1 MDLSMS
7 LASLATAMSHAQ
19 TAQSAGLALAK
30 KVMDT
35 QQVQAEG
42 LMELLEAAPSFG
54 HSLDIKV

>member
-19 TAQSAGLALAK
+19 IKQDAGLALAK

-35 QQVQAEG
+35 QQVQAAG
-42 LMELLEAAPSFG
+42 LMELLEASPSFG
-54 HSLDIKV
+54 HSLDLKV